1 MNAEF
6 LEKYIII
13 SSETTGTG
21 QDAVTTYSAPKAR
34 KGMDSVAFLD
44 AYVITAD
51 KTEAYAV
58 VSAVSDGTEIE
69 VVAGP
74 YTLTYTVATGEFEVD
89 KE

>member
-6 LEKYIII
+6 LEKNIEI

-21 QDAVTTYSAPKAR
+21 QDAVTTYSAPKTR
-34 KGMDSVAFLD
+34 KGMDAIAFLD
-44 AYVITAD
+44 VYVVTAD

-74 YTLTYTVATGEFEVD
+74 YTLTYAIATGQFTVA

>member
-6 LEKYIII
+6 LEKYIVI

-21 QDAVTTYSAPKAR
+21 QNAVTTYSAPKAR

-74 YTLTYTVATGEFEVD
+74 YTLTYTIATGEFEVD